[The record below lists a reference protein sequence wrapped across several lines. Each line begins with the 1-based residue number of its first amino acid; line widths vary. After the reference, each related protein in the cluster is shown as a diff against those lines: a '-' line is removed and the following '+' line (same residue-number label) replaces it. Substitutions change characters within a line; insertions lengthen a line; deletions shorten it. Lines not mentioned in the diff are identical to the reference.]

1 MKRIVATVIAL
12 VMFLTSAACAESIG
26 INPIVIHEDF
36 SIRNGVGYG
45 STLDEVMIIEE
56 KNMSRRNDDEDSLV
70 FVFTPGYSIAYN
82 TVLANGGASVAY
94 FFDDNGA
101 VQEIQYGLPYRVE
114 LRDALKEKYGDCNYN
129 ENLSALSTNLPSFNK
144 DITKHIDGGGYRQYS
159 GWMVKYND
167 CWVLIEFMYYTIFGE
182 QLSRIN
188 YRIITDDEMQTYVEI
203 ENMYSVLYNN
213 SITNDL

>member
-56 KNMSRRNDDEDSLV
+56 KNVSRRDDDEDLDLI
-70 FVFTPGYSIAYN
+70 FTPGYSIAYD
-82 TVLANGGASVAY
+82 TVLANGEAHVAY

-101 VQEIQYGLPYRVE
+101 VQEIQYWLPYRVE
-114 LRDALKEKYGDCNYN
+114 LRDALIEKYGDCNYHK
-129 ENLSALSTNLPSFNK
+129 NLSALSTNLASFNK
-144 DITKHIDGGGYRQYS
+144 DFIKYIDGGARQYS

-167 CWVLIEFMYYTIFGE
+167 CWVLIEFMYYISFGE
-182 QLSRIN
+182 QYSRIN

-203 ENMYSVLYNN
+203 ENMKTVLYNN